1 MAVWGRRYR
10 RRMPLVTSPEAPAPL
25 RQISLLIGQWVG
37 KMGAVWVEAEVTEL
51 KRRQGICFLT
61 LRDLEAKIS
70 INAKCHVTVLDAPAT
85 PIVEG
90 ARVVVHARPSFWE
103 PTGSL
108 ALDIREIRPQGEGE
122 LLAQLEARRRA
133 LAAEGLFDPRLKRP
147 LPFLPRAIGLVTG
160 KDSDAERDV
169 LENARKRWPGVE
181 FVLHHAL
188 MQGPQ
193 SATSVIE
200 ALRALE
206 ADGHVDVIIIARGG
220 GSLHDLLP
228 FSDEALVRAVA
239 RCTVP
244 VVSAIG
250 HEPDTPILDH
260 VADHRASTPTDAAKT
275 VVPDVASEQDN
286 LARARERARRAVR
299 HLIDTETA
307 TVTNLRSRPSL
318 AQPHTLIDAHATA
331 VADAIGRARRGF
343 RHTLDREREGVGHN
357 LARVK
362 ALSPLATM
370 QRGYSVAQAPDGT
383 VLTAVADVPDAFT
396 VRLADGRVFAHKIS
410 AEEPT

>member
-1 MAVWGRRYR
+1 
-10 RRMPLVTSPEAPAPL
+10 MPLETSPESPAPL

-37 KMGAVWVEAEVTEL
+37 RMGTVWVEAEITEL
-51 KRRQGICFLT
+51 KRRPGMCFLT

-70 INAKCHVTVLDAPAT
+70 IQAKCHVGVLDRLAT

-90 ARVVVHARPSFWE
+90 ARVVVHAKPSFWE
-103 PTGSL
+103 ATGSL

-133 LAAEGLFDPRLKRP
+133 LAAEGLFDPRLKRA
-147 LPFLPRAIGLVTG
+147 LPFLPRAIGLITG

-169 LENARKRWPGVE
+169 LENARKRWPAVQ
-181 FVLHHAL
+181 FVVRHAF

-193 SATSVIE
+193 SATTVVE
-200 ALRALE
+200 AVRLLE
-206 ADGHVDVIIIARGG
+206 AGGEVDVIVIARGG

-228 FSDEALVRAVA
+228 FSDEALIRAVA
-239 RCTVP
+239 ACTVP

-275 VVPDVASEQDN
+275 IVPDVFDE
-286 LARARERARRAVR
+286 LAGVAQARQRAAQAVR
-299 HLIDTETA
+299 RLIDHEA
-307 TVTNLRSRPSL
+307 SGLAALRSRPVVARPQVL
-318 AQPHTLIDAHATA
+318 VDAQATLISDAVERT
-331 VADAIGRARRGF
+331 RRSL
-343 RHTLDREREGVGHN
+343 RHQLDRERDAVEHH
-357 LARVK
+357 LARVQ

-370 QRGYSVAQAPDGT
+370 QRGYAVAQAPDGS
-383 VLTAVADVPDAFT
+383 VLTAVAAVPDEFS
-396 VRLADGRVFAHKIS
+396 VRLADGRVVAHKVS
-410 AEEPT
+410 TQELT